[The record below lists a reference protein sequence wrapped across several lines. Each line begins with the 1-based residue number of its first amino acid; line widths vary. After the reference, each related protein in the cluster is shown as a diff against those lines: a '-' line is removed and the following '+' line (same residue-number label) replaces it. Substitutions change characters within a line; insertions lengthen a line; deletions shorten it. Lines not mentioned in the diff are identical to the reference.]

1 MQEYHKGSTQL
12 SSEYSKRTSLA
23 INHQRTL
30 NIETNLLICRANQP
44 TGFFMKGTLFIN
56 GLSVNS

>member
-1 MQEYHKGSTQL
+1 MQEYHKESTQL

-23 INHQRTL
+23 INHQRTP
-30 NIETNLLICRANQP
+30 NIKTNLLICRANQS

-56 GLSVNS
+56 GLSVNL